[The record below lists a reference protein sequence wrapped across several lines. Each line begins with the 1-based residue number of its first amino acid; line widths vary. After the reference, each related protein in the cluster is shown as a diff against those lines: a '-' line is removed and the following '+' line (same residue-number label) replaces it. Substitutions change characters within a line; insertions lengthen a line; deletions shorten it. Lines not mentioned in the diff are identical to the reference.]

1 MAKLIFISGTPTSKI
16 VGDKLNINYYE
27 KNGFIVEFW
36 NLTLLYHSKAS
47 LAAYFGGHSDYRF
60 QFTIERNFTTRA
72 ELKIALQNLTSNV
85 LFCHLDF
92 SQHDDYWLRRL
103 FKVCSIRYYV
113 GPKRTSENFINNNGQ
128 RLSINSFIYKAL
140 SSIKARIS
148 ARYLKEKFCNTIYKC
163 TNYYQKPK
171 FVIGSGTKGR
181 FEWLRATQADY
192 FVSVPSHDV
201 IMEKLP
207 KTISKSYCVYV
218 DDAVIYS
225 PDQIMTINKQSTC
238 LDIEEYSTNIRTVFD
253 MVEKTLDCQVVVA
266 TSGKYKYPD
275 SKIFGGREIF
285 YSKTNQL
292 IQHSCFVLGHA
303 SSAVWQVIIDLK
315 PIILL
320 QDPSF
325 IKAKNVSVGLQGAF
339 IGVSPIQSTKLMPSD
354 LKVTNINLD
363 HFRFLTNK
371 YFCEVGVK
379 GSAEEVI
386 KNELNKFL
394 RLEKSI

>member
-27 KNGFIVEFW
+27 RNGFIVEFW
-36 NLTLLYHSKAS
+36 NLTLLYHSKNS
-47 LAAYFGGHSDYRF
+47 LAAYFGGHSDFRF
-60 QFTIERNFTTRA
+60 KFNIERNFTTRA
-72 ELKIALQNLTSNV
+72 ELKTALQNLTSNV
-85 LFCHLDF
+85 LFCHYDF
-92 SQHDDYWLRRL
+92 NQHDDYWLRRL
-103 FKVCSIRYYV
+103 FKVCSISYFV
-113 GPKRTSENFINNNGQ
+113 GPKRTSQDFIFHNGQ
-128 RLSINSFIYKAL
+128 KLSINSFMYKAL

-148 ARYLKEKFCNTIYKC
+148 YKYLKEKFCNTIYKW

-181 FEWLRATQADY
+181 SEWLRATQADY
-192 FVSVPSHDV
+192 FVSIPSNDV
-201 IMEKLP
+201 IMERLP
-207 KTISKSYCVYV
+207 NTINKSYCVYV

-225 PDQIMTINKQSTC
+225 PDQIMSKNIQSTC
-238 LDIEEYSTNIRTVFD
+238 TDIKEYSTNICKVFD

-266 TSGKYKYPD
+266 TSGKYKYPNN
-275 SKIFGGREIF
+275 KIFGGREIF

-292 IQHSCFVLGHA
+292 IQHSCLVLGHA
-303 SSAVWQVIIDLK
+303 SSAAWQVIIDLK

-325 IKAKNVSVGLQGAF
+325 LKAKNVSVGLQGVF
-339 IGVSPIQSTKLMPSD
+339 MGVSPIQSTKLMPSD
-354 LKVTNINLD
+354 LKENNINLD

-371 YFCEVGVK
+371 YFCEEGVK

-386 KNELNKFL
+386 KNELNKFMTL
-394 RLEKSI
+394 KESI